1 MVIIDYEKMS
11 KMRGCNKLLKQF
23 GNHSNRSLAIEG
35 ELRED
40 IADLLNR
47 YYEPGPGVRL
57 VSLIGGRCVPSKLF
71 T

>member
-1 MVIIDYEKMS
+1 MITDQDKML
-11 KMRGCNKLLKQF
+11 KMQGCNKLLKQF
-23 GNHSNRSLAIEG
+23 GNHSNRSLAVEG

-40 IADLLNR
+40 VADLLNV

-57 VSLIGGRCVPSKLF
+57 VSLMGGRCVPSKLF

>member
-1 MVIIDYEKMS
+1 MLKMQ
-11 KMRGCNKLLKQF
+11 GCNKLLKQF

-40 IADLLNR
+40 VANLLDV

-57 VSLIGGRCVPSKLF
+57 A
-71 T
+71 